1 MMIIPPGNIT
11 ALKGSL
17 IAPLGTEVEV
27 ILGWNTL
34 IIHSQKVHRQKGQDV
49 NQVTKQWFVLSV
61 FLDMKLY
68 PPELGLSFP
77 SIFWYYNASLFSRKN
92 I

>member
-27 ILGWNTL
+27 ILG
-34 IIHSQKVHRQKGQDV
+34 
-49 NQVTKQWFVLSV
+49 
-61 FLDMKLY
+61 
-68 PPELGLSFP
+68 
-77 SIFWYYNASLFSRKN
+77 
-92 I
+92 